1 MKKIFETIIV
11 GAGPAGL
18 RAGMELT
25 DCLILEQ
32 KKEIGRPVQCA
43 EAITKKGLE
52 RAGISLNPSWISTV
66 INTTE
71 IILPNKKSI
80 FLPQGEGY
88 ILDRVVF
95 EKSLAQKCKAKIL
108 LRKRVIGIEKEN
120 DLWKIETEGGEK
132 FFSKYLI
139 GADGPL
145 SFVRRVVFQQEIEIF
160 PCFQYLVKLK
170 NKIDTSTIKMY
181 FDSKRF
187 FGYAWIFPKSEQTA
201 NIGLGGK
208 NKLKEKFKDFMENIV
223 KKEYGDFELLEPR
236 CGFGP
241 YPSGGKIRLV
251 KENALLVGDAG
262 GLISPIFGGGIENA
276 LISGREAA
284 FAILAKNLQLYELK
298 IKSMP
303 AFSKDLLL
311 AQKILY
317 SLDNKV
323 LEEIGEVLEEK
334 KGDILA
340 LQSPF
345 VFLKLLTKPNLRK
358 NILNLFQLFLI
369 YQRHKKS
376 YFSQN

>member
-1 MKKIFETIIV
+1 MKKIFETIII

-18 RAGMELT
+18 RAGMELE

-32 KKEIGRPVQCA
+32 KKEIGKPVQCA

-52 RAGISLNPSWISTV
+52 KAGILPDLNWISTV
-66 INTTE
+66 INTTQ

-80 FLPQGEGY
+80 ILPQAKAY
-88 ILDRVVF
+88 ILDRVGF

-108 LRKRVIGIEKEN
+108 LKKRVVDFEKEN
-120 DLWKIETEGGEK
+120 TLWKVMTEKGEK

-145 SFVRRVVFQQEIEIF
+145 SIVRKKVFQQKIEVF
-160 PCFQYLVKLK
+160 PCFQYLVRLEK
-170 NKIDTSTIKMY
+170 KIDTSIMKMY
-181 FDSKRF
+181 FDRERF
-187 FGYAWIFPKSEQTA
+187 FGYAWIFPKSEYTA

-208 NKLKEKFKDFMENIV
+208 NNLKEKFKDFMENTV

-241 YPSGGKIRLV
+241 YPSGAKIKLV
-251 KENALLVGDAG
+251 KDNAVLVGDAG
-262 GLISPIFGGGIENA
+262 GLISPIFGGGMENA

-284 FAILAKNLQLYELK
+284 FSILSKNLQLYETK

-303 AFSKDLLL
+303 AFSEDLLL

-317 SLDNKV
+317 SLDNRV
-323 LEEIGEVLEEK
+323 LNEIGEILEK
-334 KGDILA
+334 KGGDILA
-340 LQSPF
+340 LKNPLC
-345 VFLKLLTKPNLRK
+345 FLKFLSKPNLRK
-358 NILNLFQLFLI
+358 NLSKLFQLFLI

-376 YFSQN
+376 YFLKS